1 MTTNIDVRKIN
12 IAANIDIRK
21 INTAYFFLLPYGVLF
36 TFFIVLPV
44 LVAVGLSF
52 TNFNAIQMPQFVGFA
67 NYINILTRDDVF
79 MQMILPNTILFA
91 IVTGPIGYMLAFFL
105 AWSLAQ
111 ISPIPRT
118 VLTLVLYS
126 PSMTSGVAMSVLWRI
141 MFSGDSHGWINSL
154 LMNMEITTAPI
165 DFLQSAA
172 WIMPVMVLVTLW
184 SSMGVGFLAMLAG
197 VLNVDETLYE
207 AATVD
212 GIQNRLQEIFYIT
225 IPVMKPQMLFGAV
238 MAIIGSFQAGGIGVA
253 LTGANPTPHYAGSLM
268 VNHID
273 DFGFIRFE
281 MGYAAAGSVLL
292 LLLIYSLSR
301 VARKLFTEKD

>member
-1 MTTNIDVRKIN
+1 MTN
-12 IAANIDIRK
+12 NIDIRK

-36 TFFIVLPV
+36 AFFIVLPV
-44 LVAVGLSF
+44 LVAIGLSF

-79 MQMILPNTILFA
+79 MQRILPNTILFA

-111 ISPIPRT
+111 ISPVPRT

-301 VARKLFTEKD
+301 LARKLFTEKD